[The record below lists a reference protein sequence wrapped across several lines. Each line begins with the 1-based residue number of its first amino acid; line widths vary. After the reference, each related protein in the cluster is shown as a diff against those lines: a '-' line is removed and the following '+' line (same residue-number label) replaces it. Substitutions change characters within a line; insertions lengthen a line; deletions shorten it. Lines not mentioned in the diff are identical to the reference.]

1 MLAFHHVYVKSPG
14 IVNICQLLAR
24 SPPTGGCQKKEPPS
38 KMAYLVYNDY
48 K

>member
-1 MLAFHHVYVKSPG
+1 MSCLGVFANDS
-14 IVNICQLLAR
+14 ISLL
-24 SPPTGGCQKKEPPS
+24 STGGCQKKEPPS